1 MKAIGMPVGPDACQ
15 HLSGTVGR
23 FGVGETNDRGWRL
36 REFAKSHR
44 LTLANTLHPHKLS
57 RIATWNA
64 PNGQVHNQIGLV
76 LTSQRFKSSIN
87 KANTRSFSGAKI
99 GSDHD
104 LVLTTIKLKLK
115 TKHFTKS
122 PCIRFDLEK
131 LTDPTIAEV
140 FHAKAGGK
148 FAAICILSLTAM

>member
-44 LTLANTLHPHKLS
+44 LSLANTLHPHKLS
-57 RIATWNA
+57 THWHA
-64 PNGQVHNQIGLV
+64 PNGHGHNQIDFI
-76 LTSQRFKSSIN
+76 LTPQRFKPRIDE
-87 KANTRSFSGAKI
+87 ANTKFTPGADI